1 MPFRKN
7 QFYALIS
14 RDMRITGDEF
24 EPLMPGLG
32 DQQSVERIAMMSRQ
46 RFDGQGVGMVTGN
59 GKKRYLR
66 TYLNVAG
73 IATEGKDRPLFR
85 STVRRTK
92 QLTGNSMTSK
102 SICELVK
109 RRLKDAK
116 LPDRLSPHSFRVS
129 AVTDLLTQGIPLEDV
144 QYLTGHSGPAHDA
157 ALRPAAEEGHA
168 EHRGA
173 DFQLTVILKRST
185 CHLPEFEWW
194 QSFQRRMAG
203 SSRVCS

>member
-1 MPFRKN
+1 MR
-7 QFYALIS
+7 QAAVG
-14 RDMRITGDEF
+14 DMRITGDEF
-24 EPLMPGLG
+24 EPLMSGLG

-92 QLTGNSMTSK
+92 QSTGNSMTSK

-109 RRLKDAK
+109 RRLDSGDSTGGCSISHW
-116 LPDRLSPHSFRVS
+116 PFR
-129 AVTDLLTQGIPLEDV
+129 
-144 QYLTGHSGPAHDA
+144 PAHDA

-185 CHLPEFEWW
+185 CHLPEFAWW